1 MTNIRETLDC
11 KNLEEQSLEEKLDK
25 NTWQLLIMEKKGLMS
40 HDIRV
45 ILRSSLYKV
54 GVFTVRFGSVQT
66 QKTNRTELH

>member
-54 GVFTVRFGSVQT
+54 MEEFLQNYVFFVQ
-66 QKTNRTELH
+66 EPMSIW